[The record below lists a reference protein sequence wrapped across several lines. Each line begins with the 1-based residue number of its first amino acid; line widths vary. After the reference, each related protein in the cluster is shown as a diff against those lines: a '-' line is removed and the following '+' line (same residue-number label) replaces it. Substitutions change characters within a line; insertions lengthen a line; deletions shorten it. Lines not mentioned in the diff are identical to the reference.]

1 MSTVYSKPP
10 RRWII
15 EHDERWV
22 FTLSYV
28 ALAVGLSLWLGLF
41 WLVVLVG
48 VHFSFEWVRQTQRF
62 SSRWEVLG
70 ESLWE
75 VKLDLALV
83 LFALALSLY
92 MDLLFGLLGLRSA
105 GQLSTALR
113 TGVRAAPR
121 AGVWQTA
128 LRGILLS
135 LDDVVQVA
143 RGIRRN
149 SKKTK
154 GRSEAEGPR
163 VPIRPMTNDLS
174 WLSTWKT
181 GDWLAMALLVGC
193 VVMIVIAPALT
204 DHSAASVIARLRGE
218 LKPIP

>member
-1 MSTVYSKPP
+1 MYSKSP
-10 RRWII
+10 RQWII

-70 ESLWE
+70 EALWE

-92 MDLLFGLLGLRSA
+92 LDLLFGLLGLRSA
-105 GQLSTALR
+105 GQLSAAVR
-113 TGVRAAPR
+113 AGVRAAPR

-135 LDDVVQVA
+135 LDDVVHVA
-143 RGIRRN
+143 RGILRGRNKGEGRRGAV
-149 SKKTK
+149 S
-154 GRSEAEGPR
+154 PR
-163 VPIRPMTNDLS
+163 APTPPMTIQVSRLS
-174 WLSTWKT
+174 SWKT
-181 GDWLAMALLVGC
+181 GDWLALGLMAGC
-193 VVMIVIAPALT
+193 VVMIVVAPALT
-204 DHSAASVIARLRGE
+204 EHSAASVVAKLLEE